1 MNRIKNKQN
10 GFAMVEMLI
19 ALGVAA
25 IVIVFA
31 YVVFS
36 LAMGKIY
43 ESRAI
48 TQINSIENGIHQLY
62 ANSYDYSDIN
72 TQAIIDS
79 GISEKGNT
87 IDDKIIASPW
97 FGSNKD
103 SIITVNPSINPGAF
117 VITMAK
123 VPKKSCTKVA
133 AVFIQYGIK
142 IGVEVVLTPV
152 QIATACAK
160 YHNSDINITF

>member
-19 ALGVAA
+19 ALGVSA

-36 LAMGKIY
+36 LAMDKIH
-43 ESRAI
+43 ESSAI
-48 TQINSIENGIHQLY
+48 SQINNIENGINQLY
-62 ANSYDYSDIN
+62 ANSHDYSDIN
-72 TQAIIDS
+72 TQAVIDS
-79 GISEKGNT
+79 GIAEKGDI
-87 IDDKIIASPW
+87 IDNKIIASPW

-103 SIITVNPSINPGAF
+103 SIVTVNPSINLGAF
-117 VITMAK
+117 VITMAN

-133 AVFIQYGIK
+133 ASFIQYGIK
-142 IGVEVVLTPV
+142 IGVADVSTPV

-160 YHNSDINITF
+160 YQDSDINITF